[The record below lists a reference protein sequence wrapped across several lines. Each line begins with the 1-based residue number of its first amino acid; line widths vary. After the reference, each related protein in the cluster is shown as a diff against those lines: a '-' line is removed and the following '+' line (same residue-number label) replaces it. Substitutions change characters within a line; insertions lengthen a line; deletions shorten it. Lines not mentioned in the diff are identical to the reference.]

1 MTKMLAFKL
10 NNYLDYL
17 KPFLM
22 LISMWPDRIEGV
34 GGDYIIIGS
43 DIFMDNQL
51 VKKLREI

>member
-1 MTKMLAFKL
+1 
-10 NNYLDYL
+10 
-17 KPFLM
+17 
-22 LISMWPDRIEGV
+22 MWPDRIEGV